1 MAASG
6 FHEICYKWPALDGLR
21 QQEPVMTVNQLIE
34 LLQSMPAE
42 AVVLLEGDG
51 AFARVAGVNLEKS
64 VTLGLPDEVILFT
77 DAEE

>member
-1 MAASG
+1 
-6 FHEICYKWPALDGLR
+6 
-21 QQEPVMTVNQLIE
+21 MTVLQLIE
-34 LLQSMPAE
+34 LLQTMPEE

-64 VTLGLPDEVILFT
+64 ITVGLPDEVILFT